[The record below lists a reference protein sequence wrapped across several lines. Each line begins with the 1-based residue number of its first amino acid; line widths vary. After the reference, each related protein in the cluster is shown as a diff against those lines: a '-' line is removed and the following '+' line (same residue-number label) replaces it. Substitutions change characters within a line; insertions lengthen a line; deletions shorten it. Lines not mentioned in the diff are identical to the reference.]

1 MNSTGPAFYRWKA
14 ELNPVGFARGS
25 HYENYQSN
33 LPLSGSGNHRI
44 GRLELVRASLDP
56 NDLVVV
62 SWPVPTDAKAGTDT
76 ATKIQITN
84 HSYGEARVV
93 GINHC

>member
-1 MNSTGPAFYRWKA
+1 MKLMSQICLFLGVAI
-14 ELNPVGFARGS
+14 
-25 HYENYQSN
+25 
-33 LPLSGSGNHRI
+33 I
-44 GRLELVRASLDP
+44 GLAGWSWYRASLDP
-56 NDLVVV
+56 NDIVVV

>member
-1 MNSTGPAFYRWKA
+1 MKLMSQICLFLGVAI
-14 ELNPVGFARGS
+14 
-25 HYENYQSN
+25 
-33 LPLSGSGNHRI
+33 I
-44 GRLELVRASLDP
+44 GLAGWSWYRASLDP

-76 ATKIQITN
+76 VTKIQITN
-84 HSYGEARVV
+84 NGYGEARVV